1 MVIGRVIINPDD
13 YSLEFI
19 GVCRGKGAF
28 SFLETR
34 TKIPKICGKPDVRSL
49 IPISLIDLNLAMRV
63 YLPV

>member
-1 MVIGRVIINPDD
+1 VVIGRVIITPDD
-13 YSLEFI
+13 YSLEVI
-19 GVCRGKGAF
+19 VVCRVKGAF

-49 IPISLIDLNLAMRV
+49 IPISLIDLNLAMTV